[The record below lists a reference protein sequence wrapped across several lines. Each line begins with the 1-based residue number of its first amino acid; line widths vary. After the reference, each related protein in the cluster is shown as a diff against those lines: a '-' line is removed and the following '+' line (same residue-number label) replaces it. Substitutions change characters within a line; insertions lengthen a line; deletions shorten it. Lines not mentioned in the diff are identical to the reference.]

1 MMVKQLKGISRTAL
15 LLPCTST
22 HSSTLRGRGGSSSG
36 SDRADSS
43 IHRVRQLDLERER
56 EVLLLS
62 ESIILLDVEEEKEGE
77 RMEEKRKRGEKVGK
91 VKVKVGGKW
100 NRYKLGVV
108 VYSSEGEEEEKDV
121 LGHGKAKEQ
130 QAVTWK
136 EEKRKQE
143 EAES

>member
-1 MMVKQLKGISRTAL
+1 MMVKQLKCISRAAL

-22 HSSTLRGRGGSSSG
+22 HSSALRGRGGSSSG

-108 VYSSEGEEEEKDV
+108 VYSSEGEEEKDV
-121 LGHGKAKEQ
+121 LDHGKAKEQ
-130 QAVTWK
+130 QAATWK
-136 EEKRKQE
+136 EEKRKEE